1 MKTVEVKEIA
11 KQVKKDLKASYPS
24 VKFTV
29 KHDGNSITVKYMDGV
44 QQPLI
49 QSIVEK
55 YRGYRDLA
63 DTYGDYGDDVEPVS
77 IVFQGERV
85 ESRLKNI
92 DVTRLFSPQYLTE
105 VLEYVKENHG
115 DSVGANA
122 VVSLSDYA
130 ENALF
135 DGDFEGQAYCLQ
147 IAKSCS
153 SLEPIKVQCDR

>member
-1 MKTVEVKEIA
+1 MKTVEVKEIV

-24 VKFTV
+24 IKFTV

-55 YRGYRDLA
+55 YRGCRDL
-63 DTYGDYGDDVEPVS
+63 DTYGDYGDDVEHVS

-135 DGDFEGQAYCLQ
+135 DGDFESQAYCLH
-147 IAKSCS
+147 IAKNCS
-153 SLEPIKVQCDR
+153 SLEPVKVQCDR